1 MEDSLLDCFMYYTH
15 GVPPNFLL
23 PLRLQA
29 KRFADVKLGS
39 YISVTT
45 HQAGAIS
52 TLSECRLSTVTT
64 P

>member
-1 MEDSLLDCFMYYTH
+1 MYYTH
-15 GVPPNFLL
+15 GVSPNFPL
-23 PLRLQA
+23 PLRLQV

-45 HQAGAIS
+45 HQAGAIL
-52 TLSECRLSTVTT
+52 TLSESRLTTVTT